1 MNISGFVEQQ
11 LPFLRR
17 YARAVTGAASQGD
30 VAVEATLEALFTDP
44 PEAPTRT
51 AIFRALDRT
60 LQSTTRPKP
69 PESFSSPGQRAL
81 LLTALEGF
89 STVDAAAI
97 LGVTE
102 SCLPSLMESAET
114 SLAKLSGARIGI
126 IEDEPLIAA
135 SLSQILQSLGH
146 SVTSVSATRTD
157 AVAHALAERPDL
169 ILADIQLADDSQG
182 SDAVAEIRAV
192 YPVPAIYI
200 TAFPE
205 RLLTGKPG
213 EPTFLIPKPFKP
225 AHVRAIVTQAL
236 FFRTLI
242 NR

>member
-1 MNISGFVEQQ
+1 MNVSGFVEQQ
-11 LPFLRR
+11 LPYLRR

-30 VAVEATLEALFTDP
+30 VAVEAMLEALFTDP
-44 PEAPTRT
+44 PEAATRT
-51 AIFRALDRT
+51 FLFQALDRT
-60 LQSTTRPKP
+60 LDSVTRRKP
-69 PESFSSPGQRAL
+69 PESFSSQGQRAL

-89 STVDAAAI
+89 STADAAAI

-102 SCLPSLMESAET
+102 GSLPGLMESAET
-114 SLAKLSGARIGI
+114 SLAKLSGARVAI

-146 SVTSVSATRTD
+146 TVTSISATRTD

-182 SDAVAEIRAV
+182 SDAVADIRAV
-192 YPVPAIYI
+192 YPVPVIYI

>member
-1 MNISGFVEQQ
+1 
-11 LPFLRR
+11 
-17 YARAVTGAASQGD
+17 
-30 VAVEATLEALFTDP
+30 
-44 PEAPTRT
+44 
-51 AIFRALDRT
+51 
-60 LQSTTRPKP
+60 
-69 PESFSSPGQRAL
+69 
-81 LLTALEGF
+81 
-89 STVDAAAI
+89 
-97 LGVTE
+97 
-102 SCLPSLMESAET
+102 MESAET

-135 SLSQILQSLGH
+135 SLTQILQSLGH

-157 AVAHALAERPDL
+157 AVAKALSERPDL
-169 ILADIQLADDSQG
+169 ILADIQLADNSQG
-182 SDAVAEIRAV
+182 SDAVADIRAA
-192 YPVPAIYI
+192 YPVPVVYI